1 MAERP
6 RNRNAIFAAS
16 KSSSF
21 VAPALIAARAWTSA
35 AGDVCVRCGNSQWD
49 EGARVAEIEGGDT
62 GIGMDEGWIERVVM
76 PFTRGESVRS
86 RKNDGTGLGL
96 AISKKL
102 AELMHG
108 DIELESAP
116 GGGSVFSVRLPMGD
130 LQPSVLAINTAG

>member
-1 MAERP
+1 M
-6 RNRNAIFAAS
+6 
-16 KSSSF
+16 
-21 VAPALIAARAWTSA
+21 
-35 AGDVCVRCGNSQWD
+35 
-49 EGARVAEIEGGDT
+49 AEIEGGDT